1 MAGMKSKVSSLSV
14 LKDIFSDVL
23 PSEIIYMISKF
34 HGRWVKLTVPT
45 SIKIKIRQPRNKRC
59 RKKHVISHHYV

>member
-1 MAGMKSKVSSLSV
+1 MAGIKKKVSSLSV

-34 HGRWVKLTVPT
+34 HSRWVKLTVPKLM
-45 SIKIKIRQPRNKRC
+45 KIKIRQPRNKRC
-59 RKKHVISHHYV
+59 RKKHLITTYHI